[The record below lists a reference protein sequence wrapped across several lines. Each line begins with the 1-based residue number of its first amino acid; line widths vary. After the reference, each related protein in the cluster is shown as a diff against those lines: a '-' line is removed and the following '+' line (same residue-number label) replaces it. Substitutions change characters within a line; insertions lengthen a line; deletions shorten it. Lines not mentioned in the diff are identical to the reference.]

1 MHTLSITLAVVVA
14 VLDVLAIADVWR
26 RRLETGRK
34 VIWSVVILITPVIGL
49 ICYALAAFRI
59 GKVRL

>member
-1 MHTLSITLAVVVA
+1 METLSVALAVVVA
-14 VLDVLAIADVWR
+14 VLDVLALGHLWR

-34 VIWSVVILITPVIGL
+34 IIWSVVIVITPVIGL